1 MRMRDIAMSCVK
13 YLFPLLRKTER
24 QYLCGIIQW
33 GRTPQEAENGYIL
46 KTKKADFSNNAW
58 S

>member
-1 MRMRDIAMSCVK
+1 MRDIAMSCVK